1 LAQNQ
6 GRKVAILG
14 DMLELGAATDVAHLE
29 LGSLVAAK
37 KIDVLIAVG
46 KYSDRIV
53 LGAKDSQG
61 FEAEVYKVDDAIQAA
76 KIAEVV
82 VTKGDTVLVKGSR
95 GVGLDI
101 VVKALESLSGRE
113 EVSN

>member
-1 LAQNQ
+1 
-6 GRKVAILG
+6 
-14 DMLELGAATDVAHLE
+14 M
-29 LGSLVAAK
+29 AAK

-82 VTKGDTVLVKGSR
+82 VNKGDTVLVKGSR